1 MAMAKNHKKHK
12 QHFNRMDLETAKN
25 EAFEKGFEQGVL
37 SGKQKAEM
45 DFKAELDDSAHA
57 HMQSYEKGVAV
68 GKASRNAEVDA
79 LKAKTVLPVRRRL
92 LPTRKA
98 VTHRFEIGGH
108 EGYMTVGMFE
118 DGTPGELFVTMS
130 KEGSTIG
137 GLMDTVGTL
146 TSVALQ
152 YGVSLET
159 LVKKFSHQRFEPS
172 GWSTN
177 KEIGL
182 ATSIID
188 YVFRW
193 MGLRFGAKPE
203 VVVEKKQA

>member
-1 MAMAKNHKKHK
+1 MNMANKHKKHK
-12 QHFNRMDLETAKN
+12 LRFNELDLDKAKAA
-25 EAFEKGFEQGVL
+25 AFESGFEQGTLTGRGEAGIYLAAERNKLVADFEL
-37 SGKQKAEM
+37 AKA
-45 DFKAELDDSAHA
+45 AL
-57 HMQSYEKGVAV
+57 V
-68 GKASRNAEVDA
+68 AEVAD
-79 LKAKTVLPVRRRL
+79 LKSKIGQPVRRRL
-92 LPTRKA
+92 PTTRKA
-98 VTHRFEIGGH
+98 VTHRFQLGGH

-118 DGTPGELFVTMS
+118 DGTPGELFVSMS

-159 LVKKFSHQRFEPS
+159 LVAKFSHQRFEPS

-177 KEIGL
+177 KDIGL

-193 MGLRFGAKPE
+193 MSLHFAVKP
-203 VVVEKKQA
+203 VSSSLTHD